1 MEEKENK
8 HLACYN
14 CSHYHP
20 FYTRGYSHFDK
31 QDYGLCIICGVKI
44 LIDDK
49 HGYCTNYSGHF
60 AYRRKCTRTAIKKLN
75 DIAEDVDELLQIL
88 KEEIEENTI

>member
-1 MEEKENK
+1 MEKQENK
-8 HLACYN
+8 HIGCYS

-31 QDYGLCIICGVKI
+31 QDCGLCIICGVKT
-44 LIDDK
+44 LIEDK
-49 HGYCTNYSGHF
+49 HNYCTQYHGHF
-60 AYRRKCTRTAIKKLN
+60 SYMRKCTRTAIKKLN
-75 DIAEDVDELLQIL
+75 DVAEDIGELIQIL